1 MIETTGTDNAEEKR
15 SESRTI
21 LDLYY
26 SVEFFAKGTGYVYQF
41 KLRDMSS
48 KGLCIL
54 VNEGSVALNY
64 LKVGETLD
72 MKYSPPDGSGP
83 TESLKTQIKHIT
95 KKELDSGRAQYLIG
109 LSIIEQ
115 HASDQ

>member
-1 MIETTGTDNAEEKR
+1 MIDNTSADNIEEKR
-15 SESRTI
+15 TEFRTV

-41 KLRDMSS
+41 KLRDISS

-64 LKVGETLD
+64 LKVGEKLD
-72 MKYSPPDGSGP
+72 MKYNPPDGSGP
-83 TESLKTQIKHIT
+83 AESLKTQIKHIT
-95 KKELDSGRAQYLIG
+95 KKKKDQGRAQYLIG
-109 LSIIEQ
+109 LSIIEKQ
-115 HASDQ
+115 AFDQ

>member
-1 MIETTGTDNAEEKR
+1 MTEFTGTDNIEEKR
-15 SESRTI
+15 SESRTT

-72 MKYSPPDGSGP
+72 MKYSSPDGSGP
-83 TESLKTQIKHIT
+83 AESLKTQIKHISEPDPGT
-95 KKELDSGRAQYLIG
+95 YKDHMLVGLLI
-109 LSIIEQ
+109 LE
-115 HASDQ
+115 

>member
-72 MKYSPPDGSGP
+72 MKYSPPVGSGP

-115 HASDQ
+115 HASGQ

>member
-1 MIETTGTDNAEEKR
+1 MIETTGTGNTEEKR
-15 SESRTI
+15 SEFRFI

-26 SVEFFAKGTGYVYQF
+26 SIEFLAKGTGYVYQF

-72 MKYSPPDGSGP
+72 MKYNPPNGLGP
-83 TESLKTQIKHIT
+83 AESLKTQIKHIT
-95 KKELDSGRAQYLIG
+95 KKEHDLGRAQYLIG
-109 LSIIEQ
+109 LSIIEKK
-115 HASDQ
+115 APDQ